1 MIFSRA
7 GYIVVLQKYIS
18 TRLIRAFESPVTLTP
33 FISWISKRILL
44 SN

>member
-7 GYIVVLQKYIS
+7 GYIAALQKYIS
-18 TRLIRAFESPVTLTP
+18 TWLIRAFESPMTLTP

-44 SN
+44 SK